1 VAVVTGASSG
11 VGRATARAF
20 ARRGV
25 AVGLLARGPDGL
37 SAAAEEVRAAGA
49 TALDLPTDV
58 WVNNAMVSVF
68 APASEIS
75 AQEYRRVA
83 EVTYLGTVHGTSSA
97 LARMRGRNRGVIVQ
111 VGSALAYRGIPLQS
125 AYCAAKH
132 AIQGYTESVRCELMH
147 ERSGV
152 RVTMVQLPALNTP
165 QFDVVRTRL
174 PRNPQPVAPI
184 YQPEVAARAIVAA
197 ASHPARREW
206 WVGGST
212 ALTLMG
218 NALLPGLGDR
228 YLARTAYEAQQ
239 TDEPVD
245 PGRPDNLFTPLPGDR
260 GAHGDFDA
268 SAHSHSAQ
276 WALTRRRTMALWSG
290 AACVLGWAARRAAR

>member
-1 VAVVTGASSG
+1 
-11 VGRATARAF
+11 
-20 ARRGV
+20 
-25 AVGLLARGPDGL
+25 
-37 SAAAEEVRAAGA
+37 
-49 TALDLPTDV
+49 
-58 WVNNAMVSVF
+58 
-68 APASEIS
+68 
-75 AQEYRRVA
+75 
-83 EVTYLGTVHGTSSA
+83 
-97 LARMRGRNRGVIVQ
+97 
-111 VGSALAYRGIPLQS
+111 
-125 AYCAAKH
+125 
-132 AIQGYTESVRCELMH
+132 MH

-239 TDEPVD
+239 TDEPEEQSDGNRQRRAHEEEVVA
-245 PGRPDNLFTPLPGDR
+245 RPVI
-260 GAHGDFDA
+260 A
-268 SAHSHSAQ
+268 
-276 WALTRRRTMALWSG
+276 RRTVDL
-290 AACVLGWAARRAAR
+290 VVREI